1 MDTRLLQ
8 AAIRFGL
15 GPRPDQPLPSD
26 PLAWLDAQLAGDD
39 IAPPPPEGFEK
50 APDVAEGY
58 RIWREHSEASRA
70 MRAPRDAVLALYRA
84 EAASALG
91 WRIDTPAPFRER
103 LVDFWS
109 NHFTVSRRAGHAVA
123 SVQGA
128 YVREAIR
135 PHVTGRFADML
146 VAVIKH
152 PAMLSYLDQAS
163 SIGPNS
169 PAGRKRG
176 RGLNENLARELLEL
190 HTLSPA
196 AGYTQAD
203 VVQCAR
209 LLTGW
214 GIERSKE
221 PVGAVF
227 RPANH
232 EPGPKTVLGRQFE
245 EGPEA
250 AEALLRFLADHP
262 ATQQHLATKLVR
274 HFVADDPPP
283 EAVSRIAAVLRDT
296 GGDLRAVAMALP
308 RLPGAWEPPLGKL
321 RSPVDLVTATFRAG
335 GASGADAG
343 TAAYSAC
350 ALLNQPFWAA
360 PQPNGWPDE
369 ASGWLGPEAAMQRL
383 DWIYDAAGRLGRLD
397 PGQVLEA
404 SLGPL
409 APQETHDAVR
419 RAGSMR
425 EALALIFASP
435 EFQRR

>member
-1 MDTRLLQ
+1 MDTRPLQ

-26 PLAWLDAQLAGDD
+26 PLAWLDAQLDGKD
-39 IAPPPPEGFEK
+39 IPPPPPEGFET
-50 APDVAEGY
+50 PPGVGEGY
-58 RIWREHSEASRA
+58 RIWRELTEARRA
-70 MRAPRDAVLALYRA
+70 GGMVPDTVWSLYRA
-84 EAASALG
+84 EAISALS
-91 WRIDTPAPFRER
+91 WRVETPAPYRER
-103 LVDFWS
+103 LVDFWT
-109 NHFTVSRRAGHAVA
+109 NHFTVSRRAGHRVT

-135 PHVTGRFADML
+135 PHVTGRFVDML
-146 VAVIKH
+146 VAVIRH

-221 PVGAVF
+221 PVGTVF

-232 EPGPKTVLGRQFE
+232 EPGPKTVLGRRFE

-250 AEALLRFLADHP
+250 TEALLRFLADHP
-262 ATQQHLATKLVR
+262 ATQKHLATKLVR

-283 EAVSRIAAVLRDT
+283 EAVSRIAGVLRDT

-308 RLPGAWEPPLGKL
+308 RLPAAWAPPFSKL
-321 RSPVDLVTATFRAG
+321 RNPVDLITAVFRAG
-335 GASGADAG
+335 GASGASIG
-343 TAAYSAC
+343 VAAFNAC
-350 ALLNQPFWAA
+350 DLLNQPFWAA
-360 PQPNGWPDE
+360 LQPNGWPDE
-369 ASGWLGPEAAMQRL
+369 AAEWLGPEAAMQRL
-383 DWIYDAAGRLGRLD
+383 DWVYDAAGRFGRLE
-397 PGQVLEA
+397 PMQVLEA

-409 APQETHDAVR
+409 APSETYQAVR
-419 RAGSMR
+419 RAGSTR